1 LLGGGTPG
9 ARGGT
14 PGMNIQGGINTIHG
28 NVNGNMNTGHMDGG
42 DMNQNIGRD
51 QNGFQQNTHGLDI
64 GKLLQTLLG
73 SFTQSKS
80 FNGQMQ
86 FTNKQTGQPATC
98 EDLKSFL
105 QQEINNQGLPYGNYQ
120 INGNVNTGTMIGGS
134 QNIYVQQQQWNG
146 YPAYDLNGMQQ
157 RNYNYY
163 G

>member
-1 LLGGGTPG
+1 MSAVETGSPWVPGGSQMIDIKYLLG
-9 ARGGT
+9 
-14 PGMNIQGGINTIHG
+14 
-28 NVNGNMNTGHMDGG
+28 
-42 DMNQNIGRD
+42 D

-86 FTNKQTGQPATC
+86 YINKQTGQSATC

-120 INGNVNTGTMIGGS
+120 ENAPHPF
-134 QNIYVQQQQWNG
+134 IYQ
-146 YPAYDLNGMQQ
+146 
-157 RNYNYY
+157 
-163 G
+163 

>member
-1 LLGGGTPG
+1 MSTVDTGGPWVPGGPQMINIKYLLG
-9 ARGGT
+9 
-14 PGMNIQGGINTIHG
+14 
-28 NVNGNMNTGHMDGG
+28 
-42 DMNQNIGRD
+42 D

-86 FTNKQTGQPATC
+86 YTNKQTGQPATC

-120 INGNVNTGTMIGGS
+120 ENAPQIHLFIS
-134 QNIYVQQQQWNG
+134 KYCSF
-146 YPAYDLNGMQQ
+146 
-157 RNYNYY
+157 
-163 G
+163 